1 MITIKFSPAEADV
14 WDWAV
19 DPACEYWEELA
30 LDDGKHFDEP
40 PVRLTTNGVAQFDD
54 SDPAV
59 VEDMIFRIGTQ
70 LREMAKEQGA
80 YYADGR
86 PDADMIEA
94 RQVLPVIS
102 SVLRKI
108 KKATN
113 PTQPHP
119 NER

>member
-1 MITIKFSPAEADV
+1 MNITIKFSPAEADV
-14 WDWAV
+14 WDWAA
-19 DPACEYWEELA
+19 DAAREYWDDDYGR
-30 LDDGKHFDEP
+30 DDGKHFDEP

-108 KKATN
+108 KKFTN
-113 PTQPHP
+113 PTQPQTK
-119 NER
+119 